1 MFGGFSNP
9 FKSLWI
15 SRSISAKREN
25 SVLQMILNPNNIGK
39 ILERTISMRNKHLAL
54 IVLIFGIISPLAA
67 VQTILLKQ
75 GKSIKGVITNQ
86 NVDSV
91 EVDAQNGKHM
101 VISKKT
107 VLKIIYK
114 DIAESEEEII
124 RREEEE
130 KRKSEKEKAIAAKQ
144 EEIRKRREE
153 LMRQE
158 SERKANQEG
167 GEVVTHSLRDS
178 FVLGSVADGNMITLA
193 PDSAKCQIFQSYP
206 EYFWLFGALRFKEPN
221 WDVLLPKDNRPV
233 RIKQTSTWGDMAITL
248 LGGFLITITRKTIVV
263 DVCEGNGYR
272 MVSDSEIKR
281 IKDEAVEQIRTEQE
295 LKEAEE
301 KYELE
306 QLEKDLETLKKRK

>member
-1 MFGGFSNP
+1 MRNIY
-9 FKSLWI
+9 LT
-15 SRSISAKREN
+15 
-25 SVLQMILNPNNIGK
+25 LMIL
-39 ILERTISMRNKHLAL
+39 LFA
-54 IVLIFGIISPLAA
+54 IFPLSA

-75 GKSIKGVITNQ
+75 GKSIKGIVTNQ

-91 EVDAQNGKHM
+91 EIDTQNGKHM

-114 DIAESEEEII
+114 DIAEAEEENI
-124 RREEEE
+124 RKEEEE
-130 KRKSEKEKAIAAKQ
+130 KRKAEKDKAIAAKQ

-153 LMRQE
+153 LTRQE
-158 SERKANQEG
+158 SEKKAKEGG

-193 PDSAKCQIFQSYP
+193 PDSARCQRFSEYP
-206 EYFWLFGALRFKEPN
+206 EYFWLFGGLRFSEPDWN
-221 WDVLLPKDNRPV
+221 DLLPKDNRPV
-233 RIKQTSTWGDMAITL
+233 RIKQTSTWTDMAVTL

-306 QLEKDLETLKKRK
+306 QLERDLEALKKKK

>member
-1 MFGGFSNP
+1 M
-9 FKSLWI
+9 
-15 SRSISAKREN
+15 R
-25 SVLQMILNPNNIGK
+25 ILKLTLI
-39 ILERTISMRNKHLAL
+39 ILLY
-54 IVLIFGIISPLAA
+54 FISPLGA

-75 GKSIKGVITNQ
+75 GKSIKGIVTNQ

-91 EVDAQNGKHM
+91 EVDTQNGKHM
-101 VISKKT
+101 VISKKS

-114 DIAESEEEII
+114 DIAESEEETI
-124 RREEEE
+124 RKEEEE
-130 KRKSEKEKAIAAKQ
+130 KRKNEKEKAIAAKQ

-153 LMRQE
+153 LTRQE
-158 SERKANQEG
+158 SERRAKEEG

-193 PDSAKCQIFQSYP
+193 PDSARCQTFHEYP
-206 EYFWLFGALRFKEPN
+206 EYFWLFGALRFKEPDWN
-221 WDVLLPKDNRPV
+221 ELLPKDNRPV
-233 RIKQTSTWGDMAITL
+233 RIKQTSTWTDMAVTL
-248 LGGFLITITRKTIVV
+248 LGGFLITITRKTIIV
-263 DVCEGNGYR
+263 DVCEGSGYR

>member
-1 MFGGFSNP
+1 
-9 FKSLWI
+9 
-15 SRSISAKREN
+15 
-25 SVLQMILNPNNIGK
+25 
-39 ILERTISMRNKHLAL
+39 MRNIKLTL
-54 IVLIFGIISPLAA
+54 IILLFFIFPLSA

-75 GKSIKGVITNQ
+75 GKSIKGIVTNQ

-91 EVDAQNGKHM
+91 EVDTQNGKHM

-114 DIAESEEEII
+114 DIAESEEENI
-124 RREEEE
+124 RKEEEE

-153 LMRQE
+153 LSRQE
-158 SERKANQEG
+158 SERKAKQEG

-193 PDSAKCQIFQSYP
+193 PDSAKCQAFQEYP
-206 EYFWLFGALRFKEPN
+206 EYFWLFGALRFYEPDWN
-221 WDVLLPKDNRPV
+221 VLLPKDNRPV
-233 RIKQTSTWGDMAITL
+233 RIKQTSTWKDMAITL
-248 LGGFLITITRKTIVV
+248 LGGFLITVTRKTIIV
-263 DVCEGNGYR
+263 DVCDGNGYR

-306 QLEKDLETLKKRK
+306 QLEKDLESLKKKK

>member
-1 MFGGFSNP
+1 
-9 FKSLWI
+9 
-15 SRSISAKREN
+15 
-25 SVLQMILNPNNIGK
+25 
-39 ILERTISMRNKHLAL
+39 MRNINLTL
-54 IVLIFGIISPLAA
+54 IILLFFIYPLSA

-75 GKSIKGVITNQ
+75 GKSIKGIVTNQ

-91 EVDAQNGKHM
+91 EVDTQNGKHM

-124 RREEEE
+124 RKEEEE

-153 LMRQE
+153 LSRQDAE
-158 SERKANQEG
+158 KKAKQEG

-193 PDSAKCQIFQSYP
+193 PDSARCQAFQEYT
-206 EYFWLFGALRFKEPN
+206 EYFWLFGALRFSEPN
-221 WDVLLPKDNRPV
+221 WDELLPKDSRPV
-233 RIKQTSTWGDMAITL
+233 RIKQTSTWTDMAITL
-248 LGGFLITITRKTIVV
+248 LGGFLITVTRKTIVV
-263 DVCEGNGYR
+263 DVCEGNGFR

-306 QLEKDLETLKKRK
+306 QLEKDLESLKKKK

>member
-1 MFGGFSNP
+1 
-9 FKSLWI
+9 
-15 SRSISAKREN
+15 
-25 SVLQMILNPNNIGK
+25 
-39 ILERTISMRNKHLAL
+39 MRNIKLFI
-54 IVLIFGIISPLAA
+54 IVFLSFFIFPLSA

-75 GKSIKGVITNQ
+75 GKSIKGIVTNQ

-91 EVDAQNGKHM
+91 EVDTQNGKHM

-124 RREEEE
+124 RKEEEE
-130 KRKSEKEKAIAAKQ
+130 KRRIEKEKAIAAKQ
-144 EEIRKRREE
+144 EEIQKRREE
-153 LMRQE
+153 LSKQE
-158 SERKANQEG
+158 SERKAAAG

-178 FVLGSVADGNMITLA
+178 FVLGSVADGNMVTLA
-193 PDSAKCQIFQSYP
+193 PESAKCQSFQSYP

-233 RIKQTSTWGDMAITL
+233 RIKQTSTWTDMAFTL
-248 LGGFLITITRKTIVV
+248 LGGFLVTVTRKTIIV

-295 LKEAEE
+295 IKEAEE

-306 QLEKDLETLKKRK
+306 QLEKDLEVLKKRK